1 MEAPSMRR
9 LLLPGLLL
17 LALAMPCLA
26 EEAAHLGLPYFSF
39 TLPAGFEKSMGPS
52 VSGGTLK
59 TTSYGWKRREG
70 SGTVTVRADLST
82 FSGTVEDAYRQSLGR
97 MRQKL
102 PDPTFS
108 RTDVSGE
115 RLPGD
120 LWVLRSWFAYADKW
134 EYRTTILAAP
144 GRQVTFS
151 AWNQDA
157 KKSADL
163 KALVDG
169 ISATVKNLK

>member
-1 MEAPSMRR
+1 MRR
-9 LLLPGLLL
+9 MLWSCLLV
-17 LALAMPCLA
+17 LALALPALA
-26 EEAAHLGLPYFSF
+26 EEVAHLGLPYFSF
-39 TLPAGFEKSMGPS
+39 TLPAGFEKATGPS

-59 TTSYGWKRREG
+59 NTGYSWKRQEG
-70 SGTVTVRADLST
+70 RGTVTLAVGLTT
-82 FSGTVEDAYRQSLGR
+82 FSGTVQDAYGLALARAK
-97 MRQKL
+97 QK
-102 PDPTFS
+102 PSDPKFS
-108 RTDVSGE
+108 STDVKGE

-120 LWVLRSWFAYADKW
+120 LWVIRHWFAYADKW